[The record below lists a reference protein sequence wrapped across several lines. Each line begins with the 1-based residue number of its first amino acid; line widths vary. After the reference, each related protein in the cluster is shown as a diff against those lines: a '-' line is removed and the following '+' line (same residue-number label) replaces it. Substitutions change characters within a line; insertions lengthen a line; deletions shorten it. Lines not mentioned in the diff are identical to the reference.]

1 MTWTRLRRVWTGSIR
16 RQLVLGVVVLQ
27 SALMALFAVNLINRQ
42 QAFLHDRAMVESQ
55 ALVSALA
62 VSSMPWVLSSD
73 LMGLEEVLRALAGFP
88 ELRYAMILGT
98 DGRVLAHTQ
107 TGVAG
112 QYVADPVS
120 LKLLTAAPAPQTLVR
135 SQTAI
140 DIAAPLLLEGQAM
153 GWARIGVGQ
162 DANRAELDRVVRQG
176 IVFTLAAMAIGAL
189 FAVLMARS
197 LTSGLYNLKAAADA
211 FVTGRRDW
219 RAPQDRADEVGRLA
233 ADFNHLLDTVNH
245 DQQALAETMAA
256 LRQSNA
262 ELEQF
267 TYVASHDLRQP
278 LRTIISYL
286 SLTEKALPKPA
297 SPDLLEYMAFVRGGA
312 KRMDALIVSLLEYSR
327 IGRITRPFEP
337 VALDEVVGL
346 NLLDLSVA
354 IEEAGAVVT
363 AAPGLPTIAGDRREL
378 SRLFQ
383 NLIGNAVK
391 YRHPDRA
398 PLVNID
404 WRDGDEEWIIRVQD
418 NGCGIDARDYE
429 RAFTIFQRLVPQDHN
444 EGTGIGLAVCRKI
457 ADHHKGRIWIE
468 SVVGEGSVFSVA
480 FPKIPPEDA
489 PPPA

>member
-1 MTWTRLRRVWTGSIR
+1 
-16 RQLVLGVVVLQ
+16 
-27 SALMALFAVNLINRQ
+27 
-42 QAFLHDRAMVESQ
+42 
-55 ALVSALA
+55 
-62 VSSMPWVLSSD
+62 
-73 LMGLEEVLRALAGFP
+73 
-88 ELRYAMILGT
+88 
-98 DGRVLAHTQ
+98 
-107 TGVAG
+107 
-112 QYVADPVS
+112 
-120 LKLLTAAPAPQTLVR
+120 
-135 SQTAI
+135 
-140 DIAAPLLLEGQAM
+140 M

-197 LTSGLYNLKAAADA
+197 LTSGLYDLKAAADA
-211 FVTGRRDW
+211 FVAGRRDW
-219 RAPQDRADEVGRLA
+219 RAAQNRADEVGQLA
-233 ADFNHLLDTVNH
+233 TDFNHLLDTVNH

-398 PLVNID
+398 PVVNID
-404 WRDGDEEWIIRVQD
+404 WRDGDDEWIIRVQD